1 MDKNS
6 FKECLLAKFKFWV
19 LTTKLR
25 DEMVKGRISFR
36 SNMALL
42 SIFDVANI
50 INWQLKWKDTTCGY
64 DTCSEAQL
72 EWSILAVGYFLS
84 LKESGAFSGV
94 CQEKIKTIEHQLYE
108 AFSMSLEKYKLY
120 TSLWSKRHERK
131 TNKILMKLLEDHKES
146 VRDSQ
151 ITKTLERFEYFS
163 TD

>member
-6 FKECLLAKFKFWV
+6 FKECLLAKFKFWI

-25 DEMVKGRISFR
+25 DEIGKGRISFR

-50 INWQLKWKDTTCGY
+50 INLQLKWKDTTCGY
-64 DTCSEAQL
+64 DTCAEAQV
-72 EWSILAVGYFLS
+72 EWSILVVGYYLS
-84 LKESGAFSGV
+84 LKERGALSGIS
-94 CQEKIKTIEHQLYE
+94 QERLDNIEHQIYE
-108 AFSMSLEKYKLY
+108 VFYMSLEKYKLY

-151 ITKTLERFEYFS
+151 ITKTLERFEYFD